1 MSKLSLDAEFALH
14 EFSVRYRAEL
24 DRRFEVTIEM
34 MRGVNDAVR
43 DQYGLEQQAKAS
55 PGIEAP
61 AIEAPKI
68 EAPHIDAPKIEG
80 EEIRGPKIEPPQHI
94 RQREMGG
101 PEPDI

>member
-1 MSKLSLDAEFALH
+1 MPKLSLHAEFALH

-24 DRRFEVTIEM
+24 DRRYEVTAEM
-34 MRGVNDAVR
+34 MRGINDAVR
-43 DQYGLEQQAKAS
+43 GQYGLEHQAKSS

-68 EAPHIDAPKIEG
+68 EAPKIEG
-80 EEIRGPKIEPPQHI
+80 EEIRGPKIEPPQHV